1 VAAVVVVLVASLTL
15 GASGARAAPG
25 GEPGPKDGSFH
36 PGGNNADNHCLAP
49 DGTTDLNEFYGVSQ
63 QIVAPFCPQ
72 ADSGNFWTTTAR
84 WFITP
89 TFESFPPG
97 FVPTGDTPT
106 EDFVAKF
113 VGVKYVIDPG
123 TKQQRTYLYE
133 NRGRLWIGDGGDAF
147 DFPTVLVNTITVGL
161 LKPLKAGEHSIE
173 VYWVFNGM
181 HCDGFPD
188 GTVEENC
195 LGPGD
200 VLFNQFA
207 FEVTAGA

>member
-1 VAAVVVVLVASLTL
+1 VVAVVAVLVASLTL
-15 GASGARAAPG
+15 GVSGARAAPG

-49 DGTTDLNEFYGVSQ
+49 DGTDLNEFYDVSE
-63 QIVAPFCPQ
+63 QIVFFFCPQ

-84 WFITP
+84 WFVRT
-89 TFESFPPG
+89 TFESLPPG
-97 FVPTGDTPT
+97 FVPSGDTPT

-123 TKQQRTYLYE
+123 TNQERTYLYE
-133 NRGRLWIGDGGDAF
+133 NGGRLWIGDVGD
-147 DFPTVLVNTITVGL
+147 DSVLINTIKFGL
-161 LKPLKAGEHSIE
+161 LKPLKVGEHFLE
-173 VYWVFNGM
+173 VHWVLNGM
-181 HCDGFPD
+181 HCDGYPD

-207 FEVTAGA
+207 FEVKAGA